1 MNNRIL
7 ILVTV
12 IASIAIVALGLVIG
26 VSPNLASSAK
36 SEIERAAVDG
46 QNSIYEADLARLKKQ
61 FESIDDIKAELADLQ
76 ESLPADA
83 QTAEFLRAISDAATK
98 TGVVLNEF
106 AQEAPVVYGQFDSGD
121 GSGTEASASIS
132 GGTLLGIPVSQSVSS
147 FDFGAIINFVR
158 ELQYGTRL
166 FVITD
171 LKLTVE
177 TVDEA
182 PRGTLMITG
191 YMYTLADPDAQTDA
205 VPLPTETEAPV
216 EPAPSDSATPAPTD
230 TATSTP

>member
-1 MNNRIL
+1 MNNRIW
-7 ILVTV
+7 ILVTA
-12 IASIAIVALGLVIG
+12 IASIAIIALGLVVG

-36 SEIERAAVDG
+36 SELDRAAVDG
-46 QNSIYEADLARLKKQ
+46 QNSIYEADLARLKEQ
-61 FESIDDIKAELADLQ
+61 FKTIDDIKEELAELQ

-83 QTAEFLRAISDAATK
+83 QTADFIRAIAAAAAL
-98 TGVVLNEF
+98 TGVTLNEF

-147 FDFGAIINFVR
+147 FDFGALISFVR

-177 TVDEA
+177 VVDEQ

-205 VPLPTETEAPV
+205 VPAPTETEVPV
-216 EPAPSDSATPAPTD
+216 EPTPTDSATPTPTD
-230 TATSTP
+230 TGTPTP